1 MTQVVPLKG
10 FYPAESYHQDFADR
24 HPDYPYIVYN
34 DRPKI
39 AAFQRLLP
47 ALYQA
52 TPAASGA
59 GVSTAE
65 R

>member
-1 MTQVVPLKG
+1 MKL
-10 FYPAESYHQDFADR
+10 

-39 AAFQRLLP
+39 EKFKRTLP
-47 ALYQA
+47 ELY
-52 TPAASGA
+52 
-59 GVSTAE
+59 VE